1 MEDDDFYGA
10 ECELDDHR
18 LIDTDNDDNDDSTE
32 DIYEREFRE
41 KEEEFEV
48 GNNQDITSEE
58 FRFWQSNKSYFIN
71 DHDLRNDT
79 LNMRNRF
86 AKKKSG
92 ENGENQPL
100 YPPERKPP
108 IFDFFTVLTAF
119 IAAVILAYYT
129 ISSY

>member
-48 GNNQDITSEE
+48 GNNQDITAEE

-71 DHDLRNDT
+71 DHDLRNDN

-86 AKKKSG
+86 TKKKS
-92 ENGENQPL
+92 ENDENQPL